1 VTTIHQA
8 LSEAR
13 NKLQTTSPSPVVD
26 ASTLLCHV
34 LGCSPSHLI
43 AWPEKELS
51 QQQAVQFSD
60 ILQQRKAGTP
70 VAYITG
76 EREFWSLPLKVTRDV
91 LIPRPETETLV
102 EFVLERFSD
111 KTALSVADLGT
122 GSGAIACALAVER
135 PRWNI
140 TATDASSKAL
150 RIAQLNASA
159 HKLENIHFLQGQWFE
174 PLATL
179 NFDLIIS
186 NPPYVAIDD
195 PHLVEGDIRFEP
207 EAALISGEQGMDAI
221 ALLARQAG
229 NYLRTS
235 GWLIVE
241 HGYDQ
246 QQVVYNCFKHGG
258 YEDIVQLSD
267 LAGQPRVTAGRYTS
281 PHIA

>member
-1 VTTIHQA
+1 MTTIKQA

-13 NKLQTTSPSPVVD
+13 NKLQTSSPSPAVD
-26 ASTLLCHV
+26 ASTMLCHV
-34 LGCSPSHLI
+34 LDCSPSHLI
-43 AWPEKELS
+43 AWPDKELS

-60 ILQQRKAGTP
+60 MLQQRNAGAP

-76 EREFWSLPLKVTRDV
+76 KREFWSLPFKVTPDV

-122 GSGAIACALAVER
+122 GSGAIACALAVEH

-140 TATDASSKAL
+140 IATDTSQKAL
-150 RIAQLNASA
+150 NIAQFNASA
-159 HKLENIHFLQGQWFE
+159 HNLENIHFLHGQWFE

-179 NFDLIIS
+179 DFDLIIS

-195 PHLVEGDIRFEP
+195 PHLIEGDVRFEP
-207 EAALISGEQGMDAI
+207 AAALISGEQGTDAI
-221 ALLARQAG
+221 ALLTRQAG
-229 NYLRTS
+229 NYLRTD
-235 GWLIVE
+235 GWLVVE

-246 QQVVYNCFKHGG
+246 QQAVYNCFKHGDF
-258 YEDIVQLSD
+258 EDIIQLTD
-267 LAGQPRVTAGRYTS
+267 LAGQPRVTAGRYS
-281 PHIA
+281 R

>member
-1 VTTIHQA
+1 MTTIKQA

-13 NKLQTTSPSPVVD
+13 NRLQTTSPSPTVD

-43 AWPEKELS
+43 AWPDKELS

-60 ILQQRKAGTP
+60 ILQQRNTGTP

-76 EREFWSLPLKVTRDV
+76 EREFWSLPLNVTRDV

-102 EFVLERFSD
+102 EFVLEKFSD

-122 GSGAIACALAVER
+122 GSGAIACALAVEH

-140 TATDASSKAL
+140 TATDASGEAL

-159 HKLENIHFLQGQWFE
+159 HKLENIHFLHGQWFE
-174 PLATL
+174 PLAAL
-179 NFDLIIS
+179 DFDLIIS

-195 PHLVEGDIRFEP
+195 PHLIEGDVRFEP

-221 ALLARQAG
+221 AQLTRQAG

-246 QQVVYNCFKHGG
+246 QQVVYHCFKHGG